1 MTNLKQQIETANS
14 PCIFKFNSKF
24 GEKLRERERER
35 ERWYLLEEVCK
46 TKVQKTDHD
55 WNTEYNEPQ
64 ISKTIS

>member
-35 ERWYLLEEVCK
+35 DDIYWKRCVKPKYK
-46 TKVQKTDHD
+46 K
-55 WNTEYNEPQ
+55 Q
-64 ISKTIS
+64 IMIEIQSIMNHKSLKQ